1 MLTLVVE
8 GWRFYAQSHSIVNQ
22 FQCLEL
28 VKRGDIRLF
37 HTEAPQPPPG
47 FLKVGSWKA
56 ARGLLSAASDEAIAA
71 IPEPPAGLVPDAT
84 FRLAFPFDFSSAPH
98 GRTFVY
104 AVAEGKR
111 LNQYMIAGKR
121 PLPEALGGDVTVITP
136 SNFSRTRL
144 LASGV
149 PADRAVVV
157 PHGVDTQIFRPCGD
171 SERMSQRRKRGI
183 APDEFVFLNVGA
195 LYDRKGIPALLR
207 AFAAIAGRHENAR
220 LVLKGIDSVY
230 GSRAAVAAMMAAM
243 SETERV
249 AMQGKVS
256 YRGGEL
262 SYSDLADLYRSADV
276 LVSPYQLEGF
286 NMPVLEAIA
295 CGLPVICTA
304 GGPTDDFTRDSFA
317 WRIDSDLVVLDGG
330 SERLMPDPDHL
341 LHLMEKALE
350 DRSFRSRAVGTGP
363 GFAAENYSWAKVTD
377 RLVEVLSG
385 R

>member
-28 VKRGDIRLF
+28 LKRGDIRLF

-56 ARGLLSAASDEAIAA
+56 ATGLLPAASEAAIAA

-84 FRLAFPFDFSSAPH
+84 FRLAFPFDFSSASH

-111 LNQYMIAGKR
+111 LHQYMIAGNR

-136 SNFSRTRL
+136 SSFSRARL
-144 LASGV
+144 IASGV

-157 PHGVDTQIFRPCGD
+157 PHGVDTQIFRPSGD

-183 APDEFVFLNVGA
+183 APDDFVFLNVGA
-195 LYDRKGIPALLR
+195 LYDRKGIPALLK

-230 GSRAAVAAMMAAM
+230 GSRAAVAAMMAAL
-243 SETERV
+243 SETERL
-249 AMQGKVS
+249 AMKGKVS

-286 NMPVLEAIA
+286 NMPVLEAVA

-350 DRSFRSRAVGTGP
+350 DRSFRSRAVATGP
-363 GFAAENYSWAKVTD
+363 GFAAEYYGWAKVTD
-377 RLVEVLSG
+377 HLVEVLGG

>member
-28 VKRGDIRLF
+28 LKRGDVRLF

-47 FLKVGSWKA
+47 FLRVGSWKA
-56 ARGLLSAASDEAIAA
+56 AKGLLPAGSESALAA
-71 IPEPPAGLVPDAT
+71 IPEPPADLAPDAT
-84 FRLAFPFDFSSAPH
+84 FRLAFPFDFSAAPR

-104 AVAEGKR
+104 AIAEGKR
-111 LNQYMIAGKR
+111 LNQYMIAGAR
-121 PLPEALGGDVTVITP
+121 PLPEALGADVTVITP
-136 SNFSRTRL
+136 SSFSRERL
-144 LASGV
+144 IASGV
-149 PADRAVVV
+149 PAHRCVVV
-157 PHGVDTQIFRPCGD
+157 PHGVDTSIFRPCAD
-171 SERMSQRRKRGI
+171 SERTTQRRKRGI
-183 APDEFVFLNVGA
+183 AADDFVFLNVGA
-195 LYDRKGIPALLR
+195 LYDRKGIPALLK
-207 AFAAIAGRHENAR
+207 AFATIAGRHENAR

-230 GSRAAVAAMMAAM
+230 GSRAAVAAMLAQLSA
-243 SETERV
+243 TERL
-249 AMQGKVS
+249 AMEGKVS

-286 NMPVLEAIA
+286 NLPVLEAVA

-317 WRIDSDLVVLDGG
+317 WRIDSDLVELDGG

-341 LHLMEKALE
+341 VHLMEKAIE
-350 DRSFRSRAVGTGP
+350 DRSFRSRAAETGP
-363 GFAAENYSWAKVTD
+363 GFAAEHYGWAKVTD

>member
-1 MLTLVVE
+1 MLTLLVE
-8 GWRFYAQSHSIVNQ
+8 GWRSYAQSHSIVNQ

-28 VKRGDIRLF
+28 LERSDVRLF
-37 HTEAPQPPPG
+37 HAEAPQPPPG

-56 ARGLLSAASDEAIAA
+56 AKGLLPAASEAALAA

-84 FRLAFPFDFSSAPH
+84 FRLAFPFDFSPAPQ

-111 LNQYMIAGKR
+111 LHQYMIAGKQ
-121 PLPEALGGDVTVITP
+121 PLPDALGADVTVITP
-136 SNFSRTRL
+136 SNFSRVRL
-144 LASGV
+144 IASGV
-149 PADRAVVV
+149 PEERVVVV
-157 PHGVDTQIFRPCGD
+157 PHGVDARIFRPSGD
-171 SERMSQRRKRGI
+171 AERNAQRSRRGI
-183 APDEFVFLNVGA
+183 ARDDFVFLNVGA
-195 LYDRKGIPALLR
+195 LYDRKGIPALLK

-230 GSRAAVAAMMAAM
+230 GSRAAVATMMAQLSEAERLAM
-243 SETERV
+243 R
-249 AMQGKVS
+249 GKVS

-286 NMPVLEAIA
+286 NLPVLEAIA

-304 GGPTDDFTRDSFA
+304 GGPTDDFTRDDFA
-317 WRIDSDLVVLDGG
+317 WRIDSQLVVLGSG
-330 SERLMPDPDHL
+330 SERLMPDTDHL
-341 LHLMEKALE
+341 VHLMEKALE
-350 DRSFRSRAVGTGP
+350 DHTFRSRAAVAGP
-363 GFAAENYSWAKVTD
+363 AFCAENHSWAKVAD
-377 RLVEVLSG
+377 RLVEVLAG